1 MYLRILKKD
10 LKRKKTMNVILL
22 IFIILAAT
30 FIASSANNMVSI
42 MSALDNYF
50 EKAGVP
56 DYWFAA
62 TDKEVVDEFKSFA
75 DGQYDY
81 RCANLMQIDPKDVKR
96 ENQSIDYNQILNIS
110 SLKNAT
116 KIFDKNDNEITKIN
130 DGEIYV
136 TAELFYSNQYGF
148 HEGDKITITAN
159 GKTKEFVLK
168 GCTKDVLFSSPMI
181 GMTRLLLSDN
191 DFAYFLSE
199 NSKMIYTVSIYTED
213 GQYKEAF
220 NNLELNTIFDT
231 DKKTVKSMYIM
242 DMFIAAVMLIV
253 SSCLILISMVILR
266 FTIHFTMSEEFREI
280 GVMKAIGIPN
290 RKIRGL
296 YMVKYLAISIV
307 GAAIGLVLSVP
318 FGRLMIKD
326 FSRNIVMSNG
336 KLYFL
341 NIICAFLIAAV
352 VVLFCY
358 FCTRK
363 IKKFSPI
370 DAIRNGENGER
381 YARKGLIR
389 LGKTKLSPVMFMAVN
404 DIFSGLR
411 RFVVMIL
418 IFVLGLLLIIIP
430 INTINTLQSD
440 NLIRW
445 FCMADCNHVIGK
457 ELLFHADKDN
467 RLIMDEEINNVRQ
480 TLLEHN
486 IEAEVFEEAMFRM
499 SISYNGK
506 KTSSIALQGR
516 GDITADQ
523 YTYMKGTAPQNN
535 DEVAITQVV
544 AEDIGAEI
552 GDTVEIKNGQETK
565 KYIVTAL
572 FQSMNNMGEG
582 IRFYQEEQLNYSYVA
597 GCFGI
602 QIKYKDFPDKGELN
616 KRKELLK
623 ELYPDNKVYTPGDYI
638 GHMIGNIAGQLKEIK
653 LLILLVVLS
662 INILVTVLMVKSFIM
677 KEKGEIAMLKAV
689 GFKNASLIAWQTV
702 RIGIVLLISIVIGTL
717 LSTPLSKMS
726 VGPAFKMMGA
736 QSIEFDVRPLEVYV
750 LYPLI
755 VLLVTV
761 FASMLAALHIRK
773 ISASET
779 SNIE

>member
-50 EKAGVP
+50 EKAEVP

-62 TDKEVVDEFKSFA
+62 TDKESIDKFKSFA

-81 RCANLMQIDPKDVKR
+81 RCANLIQIDSKDVKH
-96 ENQSIDYNQILNIS
+96 ENKPLDCANTMNIS
-110 SLKNAT
+110 SLNNT
-116 KIFDKNDNEITKIN
+116 IKIFDKNDNEITKIN

-136 TAELFYSNQYGF
+136 TAEIFYSDKYGF
-148 HEGDKITITAN
+148 NEGDKIAITLD

-168 GCTKDVLFSSPMI
+168 GCTKDALFGSPMV
-181 GMTRLLLSDN
+181 GMTRMLLSDN

-213 GQYKEAF
+213 GRYKEAF
-220 NNLELNTIFDT
+220 NKLELNTIFNI
-231 DKKTVKSMYIM
+231 DKKTAKTMYIM
-242 DMFIAAVMLIV
+242 DMFTAAVMLIV
-253 SSCLILISMVILR
+253 SICLILISMVILR
-266 FTIHFTMSEEFREI
+266 FTIKFTMSEEFREI

-296 YMVKYLAISIV
+296 YMVKYFAVSTV
-307 GAAIGLVLSVP
+307 GAAIGLILSVP

-326 FSRNIVMSNG
+326 FSRNIVMTDG

-341 NIICAFLIAAV
+341 NILCAFLVAVV

-358 FCTRK
+358 SCTRK

-381 YARKGLIR
+381 YARKSLIR

-404 DIFSGLR
+404 DIFSGLG
-411 RFVVMIL
+411 RFVVMII
-418 IFVLGLLLIIIP
+418 IFVLGVLLIIIP

-445 FCMADCNHVIGK
+445 FSMAECDHVIGK
-457 ELLFHADKDN
+457 ELLVDIGKDN
-467 RLIMDEEINNVRQ
+467 RRIMDETINNVRQ
-480 TLLEHN
+480 TLMEHN
-486 IEAEVFEEAMFRM
+486 IEAEVFEEAVFRM
-499 SISYNGK
+499 SISYNDK
-506 KTSSIALQGR
+506 KTSSIAFQGR
-516 GDITADQ
+516 GDVTADQ
-523 YTYMKGTAPQNN
+523 YTYLRGTAPQNN

-582 IRFYQEEQLNYSYVA
+582 IRFYQGEQLNYSYIA
-597 GCFGI
+597 GSFGI
-602 QIKYKDFPDKGELN
+602 QIKYKDSPDSEELN

-623 ELYPDNKVYTPGDYI
+623 ALYPDNKVYTPGAYI
-638 GHMIGNIAGQLKEIK
+638 GYMIGDLAGMLQGIK
-653 LLILLVVLS
+653 QLILLVVLG
-662 INILVTVLMVKSFIM
+662 INILVTVLMVKSFIT
-677 KEKGEIAMLKAV
+677 KEKGEIAMLKSV
-689 GFKNASLIAWQTV
+689 GFQNAALIKWQTM

-717 LSTPLSKMS
+717 LSAPLSKIS
-726 VGPAFKMMGA
+726 IEPAFKMMGA

-755 VLLVTV
+755 VLFVTV
-761 FASMLAALHIRK
+761 LTSMLASLHIRK
-773 ISASET
+773 ISAAET